1 MTSEPPTDDRLCHH
15 YRDAF
20 PTPVDVMMPTT
31 YLGLDFSTQQLK
43 GVIVDD
49 DLHKAFEATVHFD
62 TELQEFRTHGGVI
75 KGKDKQYREV
85 TAPTVMWVK
94 ALDVLLDRLQVCGAD
109 LSTVAAVSG
118 SGQQH
123 GTVYWTNGAEK
134 TLQTLN
140 PAGFLHM
147 QLASCFSVVNSPVW
161 MDSSTTKQCK
171 HLEDAVGGPQRLAD
185 ITGSKAYERFSGPQ
199 IAKMAESRPGAY
211 QNTERIS
218 LVSSFGCSLL
228 LGAYAPID
236 WSDGSGMNLLNIK
249 TKEWSVDCLEAC
261 APGLDSRLGRT
272 VPPGTDLGLISNYYV
287 ERFGF
292 NPECRV
298 VSFTGDNPASLAGLC
313 LNDNDIAI
321 SLGTSDTLFLS
332 LDEPRC
338 LEDGHVLVSP
348 INKDA
353 YMVLLCFKNGS
364 LTRERLR
371 NHYANESWD
380 HFNTLLERTP
390 RGNFGYLG
398 LYYDEQEIIPWIQG
412 DYRFDKNDE
421 SVDRFP
427 SREIEVKALVEGQF
441 IAKRA
446 HAEQLGYII
455 DTKTRIVATGGASNN
470 NTILQILS
478 DVFNAPVYTQEA
490 SNSAVLGAA
499 YQAKRGLIQS
509 KCSDCVDSFQ
519 SVITT
524 AAPPKLVCSPHK
536 DAYEIYTPMVKRYN
550 HIIKEVLSATRK

>member
-1 MTSEPPTDDRLCHH
+1 MTSEPPTDGRLCRH

-49 DLHKAFEATVHFD
+49 DLHKIFEATVHYD

-75 KGKDKQYREV
+75 KGKDRQHREV

-109 LSTVAAVSG
+109 LSTVSAVSG

-199 IAKMAESRPGAY
+199 IAKMAESKPGAY

-236 WSDGSGMNLLNIK
+236 WSDGSGMNLLDIK
-249 TKEWSVDCLEAC
+249 TKEWSTECLEAC

-272 VPPGTDLGLISNYYV
+272 VPPGTDLGPISNYYV

-321 SLGTSDTLFLS
+321 SLGTSDTLFLP

-338 LEDGHVLVSP
+338 LEEGHVLVSP
-348 INKDA
+348 INRDA

-412 DYRFDKNDE
+412 DYRFDKNDGPL
-421 SVDRFP
+421 DRFP

-446 HAEQLGYII
+446 HAEQLGYTIGSRNII
-455 DTKTRIVATGGASNN
+455 RVTFIFNIYKSKKT
-470 NTILQILS
+470 
-478 DVFNAPVYTQEA
+478 
-490 SNSAVLGAA
+490 
-499 YQAKRGLIQS
+499 
-509 KCSDCVDSFQ
+509 
-519 SVITT
+519 
-524 AAPPKLVCSPHK
+524 
-536 DAYEIYTPMVKRYN
+536 
-550 HIIKEVLSATRK
+550 

>member
-1 MTSEPPTDDRLCHH
+1 
-15 YRDAF
+15 
-20 PTPVDVMMPTT
+20 
-31 YLGLDFSTQQLK
+31 
-43 GVIVDD
+43 
-49 DLHKAFEATVHFD
+49 VHFD
-62 TELQEFRTHGGVI
+62 SELQEFRTHGGVI
-75 KGKDKQYREV
+75 KGKDKQHREV

-123 GTVYWTNGAEK
+123 GTVYWSNGSEK
-134 TLQTLN
+134 TLKTLN
-140 PAGFLHM
+140 PSGFLHT

-171 HLEDAVGGPQRLAD
+171 NIEDAVGGPQQLAD
-185 ITGSKAYERFSGPQ
+185 LTGSKAYERFSGPQ
-199 IAKMAESRPGAY
+199 IAKIAESRPGAY

-218 LVSSFGCSLL
+218 LVSSFGCSLF

-236 WSDGSGMNLLNIK
+236 WSDGSGMNLLDIQ
-249 TKEWSVDCLEAC
+249 TKQWSEKCLEAC
-261 APGLDSRLGRT
+261 APGLESKLGPT
-272 VPPGTDLGLISNYYV
+272 VAPCTDLGPISYYYV

-292 NPECRV
+292 SAECRV

-313 LNDNDIAI
+313 LNKNDVAI
-321 SLGTSDTLFLS
+321 SLGTSDTVFLS
-332 LDEPRC
+332 LDRPRC
-338 LEDGHVLVSP
+338 LAEGHVLASP
-348 INKDA
+348 IDRDS

-371 NHYANESWD
+371 NHYANESWE

-390 RGNFGYLG
+390 RGNFGYFG

-421 SVDRFP
+421 PIDRFP
-427 SREIEVKALVEGQF
+427 SREIEIKALVEGQF

-446 HAEQLGYII
+446 HAENLGFII
-455 DTKTRIVATGGASNN
+455 DANTKIVATGGASINT
-470 NTILQILS
+470 TILQILS

-490 SNSAVLGAA
+490 VNSAVLGAT
-499 YQAKRGLIQS
+499 YQAKHGLVRS
-509 KCSDCVDSFQ
+509 KNSDVSFQ
-519 SVITT
+519 SVVSTVL
-524 AAPPKLVCSPHK
+524 PSKLVCSPHK

-550 HIIKEVLSATRK
+550 KIINELLSSETVK

>member
-1 MTSEPPTDDRLCHH
+1 MTSEPSTDGRLGRH
-15 YRDAF
+15 YLDAF
-20 PTPVDVMMPTT
+20 PTPADVMMPTT

-49 DLHKAFEATVHFD
+49 DLHKIFEATVHFD

-75 KGKDKQYREV
+75 KGKDRQHREV

-94 ALDVLLDRLQVCGAD
+94 ALDVLLDRLQVFGAD
-109 LSTVAAVSG
+109 LSTVSAVSG

-199 IAKMAESRPGAY
+199 IAKMAESKPGAY
-211 QNTERIS
+211 HNTERIS

-236 WSDGSGMNLLNIK
+236 WSDGSGMNLLDIK
-249 TKEWSVDCLEAC
+249 TKEWSTECLEAC

-272 VPPGTDLGLISNYYV
+272 VPPGTDLGPISNYYV

-313 LNDNDIAI
+313 LGDNDIAI
-321 SLGTSDTLFLS
+321 SLGTSDTLFLP

-338 LEDGHVLVSP
+338 LEEGHVLVSP
-348 INKDA
+348 INRDA

-412 DYRFDKNDE
+412 DYRFDKNDGP
-421 SVDRFP
+421 VDRFP

-446 HAEQLGYII
+446 HAEQLGYTI
-455 DTKTRIVATGGASNN
+455 DAKTRIIATGGASNN

-490 SNSAVLGAA
+490 ANSAVLGAA
-499 YQAKRGLIQS
+499 YQAKRGLVQS
-509 KCSDCVDSFQ
+509 KCTDCVDSFQ
-519 SVITT
+519 SVVTT
-524 AAPPKLVCSPHK
+524 AAPPTLACSPHK

-550 HIIKEVLSATRK
+550 NIIKEVLSATRK